1 MDVSS
6 LSPVRRMAFSTS
18 SVTLDVLKAIRRT
31 GERLE
36 TSIYFYSPYPGTE
49 LVQEL
54 ESRGL
59 RLPEKLEEWENFNI
73 EGAWLPRNNPRFVQR
88 IRSLNFYLRH
98 GYNEPASS
106 RPRKLLQ

>member
-1 MDVSS
+1 
-6 LSPVRRMAFSTS
+6 
-18 SVTLDVLKAIRRT
+18 
-31 GERLE
+31 
-36 TSIYFYSPYPGTE
+36 
-49 LVQEL
+49 
-54 ESRGL
+54 L

-106 RPRKLLQ
+106 RPRKLLQGMSKFRCERDWYGFPVERYLAEAFRRGAQ